1 MFDYHA
7 ILNTQNFINWS
18 KMQGYEIVIGSDKMP
33 IYQKN
38 NEDFSPEE
46 VVNEFNN
53 NSNLELLYTKE
64 AEYQIAF
71 VSVSCF
77 ISDY

>member
-7 ILNTQNFINWS
+7 ILNMQYFINWS

-53 NSNLELLYTKE
+53 NTIYDK
-64 AEYQIAF
+64 Q
-71 VSVSCF
+71 
-77 ISDY
+77 

>member
-7 ILNTQNFINWS
+7 ILNMQNFIKWS
-18 KMQGYEIVIGSDKMP
+18 KMQGYEIVIGTDKMP

-38 NEDFSPEE
+38 NEDFSIEE

-53 NSNLELLYTKE
+53 NSNLELLSSGL
-64 AEYQIAF
+64 Q
-71 VSVSCF
+71 
-77 ISDY
+77 

>member
-1 MFDYHA
+1 
-7 ILNTQNFINWS
+7 
-18 KMQGYEIVIGSDKMP
+18 MQGYEIVIGRDKMP

-53 NSNLELLYTKE
+53 NTIYDK
-64 AEYQIAF
+64 Q
-71 VSVSCF
+71 
-77 ISDY
+77 